1 MADENKSK
9 DVLVHADHVKVYFKG
24 KDKKSGTVR
33 AVDDISFDIFAGET
47 FGVVGESGCGKST
60 LGRTLIRLIPA
71 TDGHVYLDGEDISGL
86 KGKALKQM
94 RKKAQ
99 IIFQDPSACLKS
111 KTYSAPDPYGTVPDP
126 PYDRFHGCRRKDRG
140 AASLSR
146 P

>member
-60 LGRTLIRLIPA
+60 LGRTLIRLIWA
-71 TDGHVYLDGEDISGL
+71 FLRICF
-86 KGKALKQM
+86 KALPFNPE
-94 RKKAQ
+94 
-99 IIFQDPSACLKS
+99 ISSPSK
-111 KTYSAPDPYGTVPDP
+111 
-126 PYDRFHGCRRKDRG
+126 
-140 AASLSR
+140 
-146 P
+146 